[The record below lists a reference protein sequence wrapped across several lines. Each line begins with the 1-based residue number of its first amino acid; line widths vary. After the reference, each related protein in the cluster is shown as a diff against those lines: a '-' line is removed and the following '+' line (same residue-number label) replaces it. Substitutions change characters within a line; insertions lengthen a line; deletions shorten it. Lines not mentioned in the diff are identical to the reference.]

1 MINSRSPA
9 DLAPEVQ
16 SLLVKLVGRCAVAG
30 LKILITS
37 TYRDDAMQNELY
49 AQGRTKPGKIVT
61 NAKAGQSAHN
71 DRCAFDFCIIGPDG
85 KPDWNDTTKYKA
97 VGAIGESIGLEWGG
111 NFKSFPDLPHFQ
123 IKGWKARK

>member
-1 MINSRSPA
+1 MINSRNPA
-9 DLAPEVQ
+9 DLLPEVQ
-16 SLLVKLVGRCAVAG
+16 SLLVKLVGQCTAVG

-37 TYRDDAMQNELY
+37 TYRDNESQNDLY

-71 DRCAFDFCIIGPDG
+71 HRVAFDFVPLDKDG
-85 KPDWNDTTKYKA
+85 KPDWNDLEKFKK

-111 NFKSFPDLPHFQ
+111 SWLKLKDYPHFQ
-123 IKGWKARK
+123 KKGFVFPK